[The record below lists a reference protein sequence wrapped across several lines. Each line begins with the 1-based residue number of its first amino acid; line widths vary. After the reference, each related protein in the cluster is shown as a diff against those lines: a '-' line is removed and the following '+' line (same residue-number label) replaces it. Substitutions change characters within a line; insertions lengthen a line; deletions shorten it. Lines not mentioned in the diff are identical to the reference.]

1 MRGRAE
7 AARRAHNPE
16 VGGSNPPPATKQDIS
31 SEVSIFL
38 VGMTERYYL
47 DTDSLPTIPVPHDC
61 VIKTIYVENHC
72 IVFDFEDDV
81 SCYDSIAYLR
91 PQAKSL
97 TVRYHFPEHSQDYS
111 VYRWVKPTR
120 LFRNGCYECL
130 TDVTDENHTT
140 LLNLA
145 KPKLEYIGHYVGY
158 NSIII
163 DLYSASQGRV
173 VLECEAD
180 IVEYEWKY

>member
-1 MRGRAE
+1 M
-7 AARRAHNPE
+7 
-16 VGGSNPPPATKQDIS
+16 
-31 SEVSIFL
+31 
-38 VGMTERYYL
+38 
-47 DTDSLPTIPVPHDC
+47 
-61 VIKTIYVENHC
+61 
-72 IVFDFEDDV
+72 
-81 SCYDSIAYLR
+81 
-91 PQAKSL
+91 
-97 TVRYHFPEHSQDYS
+97 
-111 VYRWVKPTR
+111 
-120 LFRNGCYECL
+120 
-130 TDVTDENHTT
+130 TDENHTT